1 MALTEKSRAALF
13 QGLSN
18 VVDEEAVEEMLSFFP
33 ARDVEEAVTKEFLRA
48 ELAEMEL
55 RMMTAFRSEL
65 RSGLDGLRS
74 ELRTELGSEIEG
86 LRSEVK
92 SEVGGLRSEVKS
104 EIGGL
109 RLEIREEIRRMIWL
123 NVGTLVAFA
132 GVIIAAVR
140 L

>member
-92 SEVGGLRSEVKS
+92 SEVGGLRSEV
-104 EIGGL
+104 GGL
-109 RLEIREEIRRMIWL
+109 RSEIREEIRRMIWL